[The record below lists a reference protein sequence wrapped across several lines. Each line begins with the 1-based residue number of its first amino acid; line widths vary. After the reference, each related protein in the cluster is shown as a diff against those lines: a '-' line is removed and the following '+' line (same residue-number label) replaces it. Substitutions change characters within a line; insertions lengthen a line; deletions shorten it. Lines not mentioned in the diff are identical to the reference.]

1 MSGRAAGGKSLRRQI
16 DEATAALGKIG
27 EPAPDS
33 PELTDTANL
42 IRANDTLA
50 RSGAKKS
57 ELIALYAE
65 YAGALEGIID
75 SVLDVQSEITG
86 ILRQGPRPR
95 APARRAKP
103 RRRQGA
109 SPPRRSKAQARRP
122 AQSRRPSRK
131 PRRDR
136 S

>member
-1 MSGRAAGGKSLRRQI
+1 MSGRAPGGKSLRRQI
-16 DEATAALGKIG
+16 DEATAALARIG

-57 ELIALYAE
+57 EIIALYSE

-86 ILRQGPRPR
+86 MLRQGSGRR
-95 APARRAKP
+95 APARRAQP

-109 SPPRRSKAQARRP
+109 SRPRRSAAQARRP
-122 AQSRRPSRK
+122 ARSPKRPRAPRKSRS
-131 PRRDR
+131 
-136 S
+136 